1 QTGGSDS
8 VCARPSLRRERHG
21 PCKQQR
27 DGKADHERQHDQ
39 SQGPI
44 WNTEKRKDLR
54 DALSESPAGNRVCDR
69 DFVNVAPLQLGEEI
83 SWIHSAR
90 LHEALVTPPPYLFAR
105 DLKRACN
112 TQNASA

>member
-1 QTGGSDS
+1 TATTTISPPFIPLPRQIKAPVTHQ
-8 VCARPSLRRERHG
+8 RESKAYHDRH
-21 PCKQQR
+21 
-27 DGKADHERQHDQ
+27 HDQ
-39 SQGPI
+39 SQVPI
-44 WNTEKRKDLR
+44 WNIEKRKDLR

-105 DLKRACN
+105 DLKSACN

>member
-1 QTGGSDS
+1 PRGAAQ
-8 VCARPSLRRERHG
+8 ALLRHLQRPCHHQRE
-21 PCKQQR
+21 
-27 DGKADHERQHDQ
+27 GKADPDRQHDQ
-39 SQGPI
+39 SQGPT
-44 WNTEKRKDLR
+44 WNIEKGKDLR
-54 DALSESPAGNRVCDR
+54 DALRESPAGNRVCDP

-105 DLKRACN
+105 DLKSACN